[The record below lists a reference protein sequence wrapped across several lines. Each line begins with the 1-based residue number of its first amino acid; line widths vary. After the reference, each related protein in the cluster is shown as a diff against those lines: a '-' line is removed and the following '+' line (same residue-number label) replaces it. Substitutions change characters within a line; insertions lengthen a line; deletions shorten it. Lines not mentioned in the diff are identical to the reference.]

1 MSVNSTPA
9 DPAKRTFSEWIRF
22 VFKDFLNHAAKFLDS
37 IGITPNLIT
46 LFGVFGAV
54 VSAWLIWQGYL
65 LIGAAT
71 AAAAAAMDAFD
82 GSLARF
88 QGITSPLGAFLDS
101 TLDRYSEG
109 ILILGLGLFFLRNGQ
124 PDMIIWCTAAVLGSM
139 LVSYTRARGEAAG
152 YTVRSGLFTRLERTI
167 VFIISLAAGLP
178 VAGII
183 LVAVFSHVTA
193 IQRIVEVL
201 RQEKG
206 QSGESE

>member
-1 MSVNSTPA
+1 VSVNSTPA
-9 DPAKRTFSEWIRF
+9 EPTKRSFSEWIRF
-22 VFKDFLNHAAKFLDS
+22 VFKDFLNHSAEFLDS
-37 IGITPNLIT
+37 IGVTPNLIT
-46 LFGVFGAV
+46 VFGVLGAA

-109 ILILGLGLFFLRNGQ
+109 ILILGLGLYFLRNGQ
-124 PDMIIWCTAAVLGSM
+124 PNMIIWCTAAVLGSI

-167 VFIISLAAGLP
+167 VFIVSLAAGLP
-178 VAGII
+178 EAGII
-183 LVAVFSHVTA
+183 LIAVFSNITA
-193 IQRIVEVL
+193 MQRIIEVF
-201 RQEKG
+201 RQDKD
-206 QSGESE
+206 QSQESV